1 MTAYISA
8 IITVDSLAGD
18 PRPAKLSVLSPTVFA
33 SREAEFDASAIDPE
47 IADLNFG
54 GIEAEE
60 ALHFL
65 YPNGVERR
73 NDGRLTDKYLKIFR
87 WLMEGG
93 WYCQGI
99 NPLTMERSSWGCL
112 KSDRPRR
119 YLEKKKKKKKLIKYE
134 HPREVATEIFCL
146 RVNYRIGLKIA
157 KNQGIR
163 AESEYLDRMVDVDLA
178 DEDEGFW
185 LWVLDTKYLRITL
198 TEGPKK
204 AASQLSAG
212 HLAIGL
218 PGISNGFRSQIGG
231 EKCKPFLIPHLK
243 LFAVKDR
250 EFTFCFDQDTK
261 PKTIANVNK
270 AISST
275 GRLLEREGCKVSVV
289 GGWTASCK
297 GVDDLIYSCGEDA
310 YHEAFNNRK
319 SLDAWRL
326 DKDFGISK
334 YPQIK
339 VNVRYLDPS
348 VQPKDSEGNINLQG
362 KIIAIKS
369 AKNTGKTEYIA
380 NIVQPDLERGRSVL
394 IITHRIQ
401 LAMALARRVGINHIS
416 EVRDDETGKLFGYSL
431 CIDSLH
437 PDSQAQ
443 FNPDDWDNS
452 TVVIDECE
460 QVLWHLLNST
470 TCQGQRVAIL
480 RTFTKLLQNIAH
492 SNGTIIMSDA
502 DLSGVSIDYIQNL
515 TDKRLQLW
523 LLNNSYNP
531 NQGKRKLYLY
541 HSPALLVA
549 AVCQA
554 IEKGEKVLIHCSSQQ
569 ANSKWAAQHLE
580 SLFGNKFPDRSRL
593 LVDSQTVREPRH
605 PACGCIDKL
614 NEILQFYDIV
624 IASPTIETGV
634 SIDIKHFDSVWCL
647 ANGVQ
652 TVDAVC
658 QTLERVRDDVPRHLC
673 ITIGG
678 IKKVGNGSDSTQGLL
693 ASQHKMFKANFQFLA
708 VADGFANFDGFESQH
723 LSTWAKYAA
732 KANSGFINYERD
744 ILDKLHR
751 EGYDIAT
758 DSDTTSV
765 ELLAQEQKVQA
776 EILVVK
782 DLNYT
787 ADRQG
792 KIAAKNPDDERLK
805 ELKQKAGKT
814 KAECH
819 QESKGNLCR
828 RYLTEDIT
836 HDLIIKDDD
845 DWHPQLQL
853 HYYLTLGRK
862 YLKSRDIAKIK
873 GLSPDNGMNVFQPDA
888 NRTLLSTKILALEAL
903 DIQQFF
909 GEDKTFTS
917 NSLVDWFTKITE
929 CRSDIKRF
937 LGVWIGS
944 QCTPIGAA
952 QQLLGKLGL
961 KLEYIDRIRID
972 GKSTR
977 RYSGVDCNA
986 DERQDVLVRWLER
999 DNRIAEMAERST
1011 QPL

>member
-8 IITVDSLAGD
+8 IIPVDSLAGD

-33 SREAEFDASAIDPE
+33 SCEAEFDASAIDPE
-47 IADLNFG
+47 IAALNFG

-157 KNQGIR
+157 KNQGLR
-163 AESEYLDRMVDVDLA
+163 AESEYLDRMVDADLA

-185 LWVLDTKYLRITL
+185 QWVLDTKYLRITL

-218 PGISNGFRSQIGG
+218 PGIFGGYRSKINGVD
-231 EKCKPFLIPHLK
+231 CPPFLIPPLEA
-243 LFAVKDR
+243 FMVEGR
-250 EFTFCFDQDTK
+250 EIVFCFDQDTK

-297 GVDDLIYSCGEDA
+297 GVDDLIYNCGEDA

-319 SLDAWRL
+319 SLAVWRL
-326 DKDFGISK
+326 DKDFGISQ
-334 YPQIK
+334 YPQTK
-339 VNVRYLDPS
+339 VYVRYLDPS
-348 VQPKDSEGNINLQG
+348 VQPKNSEGEIVLEG

-380 NIVQPDLERGRSVL
+380 NIIQPELERGRSVL
-394 IITHRIQ
+394 IVTHRIQ
-401 LAMALARRVGINHIS
+401 LAKALAKRVGINHIS

-431 CIDSLH
+431 CINSLH

-452 TVVIDECE
+452 IVVIDECE
-460 QVLWHLLNST
+460 QVFWHLLNSQ
-470 TCQGQRVAIL
+470 TCQSNRVAIL

-492 SNGTIIMSDA
+492 SNGTIILSDA

-554 IEKGEKVLIHCSSQQ
+554 IEKGERVLIHCSSRE
-569 ANSKWAAQHLE
+569 AKSKWAAQHLE

-658 QTLERVRDDVPRHLC
+658 QTLERVRDDVPRHIC

-678 IKKVGNGSDSTQGLL
+678 IKKVGNGSDHTQGLL
-693 ASQHKMFKANFQFLA
+693 ASQHKTFRANFQFLA
-708 VADGFANFDGFESQH
+708 VADGFAKFDGFESQH
-723 LSTWAKYAA
+723 LSTWAKYAV
-732 KANSGFINYERD
+732 KANSGFINYKRD
-744 ILDKLHR
+744 IIDKLQR
-751 EGYDIAT
+751 EGYELAT
-758 DSDTTSV
+758 DSDATSV
-765 ELLAQEQKVQA
+765 ELLAQEQKVEA

-819 QESKGNLCR
+819 QEAKGNLCR

-845 DWHPQLQL
+845 GLFPQLEL
-853 HYYLTLGRK
+853 RYYLTLGRD
-862 YLKSRDIAKIK
+862 YLKNRDIAKLK
-873 GLSPDNGMNVFQPDA
+873 RLSPDDEMNVFKPDA
-888 NRTLLSTKILALEAL
+888 NLKLLSTKIRVLEAL
-903 DIQQFF
+903 DIQRFLC
-909 GEDKTFTS
+909 EDKTFTS
-917 NSLVDWFTKITE
+917 DNLVDWYKKITKHQYV
-929 CRSDIKRF
+929 IKDVF
-937 LGVWIGS
+937 GVWIDPEAN
-944 QCTPIGAA
+944 PIRAA
-952 QQLLGKLGL
+952 QQLLKTLGL

-972 GKSTR
+972 GKPTR

-999 DNRIAEMAERST
+999 DNRIGG
-1011 QPL
+1011 